1 MKTIQF
7 ELGCGVSIAL
17 PTETVAQRL
26 IDSLRQRSQT
36 QSPDTP
42 KIGEY
47 LAGQGGIYAGDIQ
60 DDDGVRYGLIFGT
73 DDLGEHKWGPD
84 GKRDLS
90 EWDGLTNTNHLRED
104 CPAAKIAS
112 DYEANGH
119 ADFYLPSRR
128 EMMIALA
135 NIPHWFTKNSWYWTS
150 TPRSKRRAW
159 AVHFVEGIALR
170 FAHDN
175 EFRVLPVRRFALDQC
190 RTGDW

>member
-36 QSPDTP
+36 HVPDKP

-60 DDDGVRYGLIFGT
+60 GDDGVRYGLIFGT
-73 DDLGEHKWGPD
+73 DDLGEHKWGPN
-84 GKRDLS
+84 GKHDLS
-90 EWDGLTNTNHLRED
+90 EWDGLTNTNHLRDD

-119 ADFYLPSRR
+119 VDFYLPSRR

-135 NIPHWFTKNSWYWTS
+135 NIPHLFTKNDWYWTS
-150 TPRSKRRAW
+150 TPRSNSLAW
-159 AVHFVEGIALR
+159 AVAFEYGHVYFNYRTPELR
-170 FAHDN
+170 V
-175 EFRVLPVRRFALDQC
+175 RPVRRLPL
-190 RTGDW
+190 